1 MEASG
6 GCESL
11 LLDYAWGRE
20 ICALRVNAGQV
31 RDFAESLGILEETDD
46 VDARVI
52 THPPSGLSIGCALTQ
67 WCLVKGQA
75 RSTWEALP

>member
-1 MEASG
+1 
-6 GCESL
+6 
-11 LLDYAWGRE
+11 
-20 ICALRVNAGQV
+20 V